1 MTLAADFAQQTTEHT
16 KLENKKKI
24 AKLNNREK

>member
-1 MTLAADFAQQTTEHT
+1 MTLAADFAQQKTEHT
-16 KLENKKKI
+16 KLEKKKV